1 MILNDSQKESYVDF
15 QQENHVDE
23 FAFEDLGSIS
33 VSKVFKPTLKDL
45 KLLKGTREW
54 GRVKEEHEIE
64 NIEEEESKDGS
75 NANNNEWRDQQ
86 GLNDYQ
92 DNNMVAES

>member
-15 QQENHVDE
+15 QQQQQVDE
-23 FAFEDLGSIS
+23 FAFEDLGSVS

-54 GRVKEEHEIE
+54 
-64 NIEEEESKDGS
+64 
-75 NANNNEWRDQQ
+75 
-86 GLNDYQ
+86 
-92 DNNMVAES
+92 